1 MIKAVGILVLSGGC
15 AIAGMLVWIA
25 VEHRTEATLPE
36 PTGPFAVGRAVYDWA
51 AGDATDS
58 LAPAGARRELLVWIW
73 YPAGSGGSGTSDYF
87 PAPLRA
93 ALDGTGPP
101 LLKLLTRDP
110 SKVHGHS
117 RDAADVSP
125 GQPSYPVVVMRG
137 GASAPVARYSTLAE
151 DLASHGYFVVGF
163 DAPYRTAV
171 VAFPDGRVVAQLP
184 ANNPEACLRL
194 AGPDQARC
202 ADRLLTA
209 WTADIGFVLD
219 ELRRLNGA
227 DASGRFRGRLDLT
240 RIGVFGHSFGGAAAL
255 QFCQQDPRCTAGIDI
270 DGAPQGS
277 VVQTGVGRPFM
288 WLLSDH
294 ARHTDPESRRIM
306 ADIRSL
312 YERLPADRRALVMIR
327 GANHFLFSDDGALRS
342 RILLRTLRLLNV
354 VGIDGRR
361 QLALT
366 TRCVRSFFDVQLKG
380 TPPVPL
386 RDTSELYPEI
396 QVLD

>member
-15 AIAGMLVWIA
+15 AIAGMLVCIA

-125 GQPSYPVVVMRG
+125 GQQSYPVVVMRG

-202 ADRLLTA
+202 ADRLLA
-209 WTADIGFVLD
+209 CSYIAACALD
-219 ELRRLNGA
+219 CSGLAATITLLFRISSLPQLRA
-227 DASGRFRGRLDLT
+227 F
-240 RIGVFGHSFGGAAAL
+240 
-255 QFCQQDPRCTAGIDI
+255 
-270 DGAPQGS
+270 
-277 VVQTGVGRPFM
+277 
-288 WLLSDH
+288 
-294 ARHTDPESRRIM
+294 ARSIW
-306 ADIRSL
+306 
-312 YERLPADRRALVMIR
+312 
-327 GANHFLFSDDGALRS
+327 
-342 RILLRTLRLLNV
+342 
-354 VGIDGRR
+354 
-361 QLALT
+361 
-366 TRCVRSFFDVQLKG
+366 K
-380 TPPVPL
+380 
-386 RDTSELYPEI
+386 
-396 QVLD
+396 